1 MQKRLLGTTDIT
13 VTRLGLGCVT
23 FGREIDEAA
32 SFRIL
37 DQALERGITLL
48 DTAEAY
54 GAAESQEHRRKT
66 LGIDDVREV
75 SSESHSSEKIIGR
88 WLQARRCRDRVVIQT
103 KLSNNFTR
111 QHVAEALDASLE
123 RLQTNYVDFY
133 MFHSYDPK
141 TPLEQALEAMT
152 AAVESGKV
160 RAIGCS
166 NFSAAQMREA
176 LALSRSKGV
185 AKLEMT
191 QPPYSLVSR
200 EIETELLPLCRAER
214 IGVGTYSPLA
224 GGFLSGKYRPDHG
237 GIPKGSRFDIKPN
250 HADQYFSDRNFRTV
264 ERLRRVA
271 DEMSLPMTCVALA
284 WVLRNPDVTSV
295 LVGATSTAHLDN
307 AVRALDVRLT
317 AEQAQMLEASEDP

>member
-1 MQKRLLGTTDIT
+1 M
-13 VTRLGLGCVT
+13 GCVT

-37 DQALERGITLL
+37 DEALDRGINLL

-88 WLQARRCRDRVVIQT
+88 WLKARRCRDSVVIQT

-111 QHVAEALDASLE
+111 AHVAEALDASLE
-123 RLQTNYVDFY
+123 RLQTDYVDFY

-141 TPLEQALEAMT
+141 TPLEQALEAIK
-152 AAVESGKV
+152 AAVESGKA
-160 RAIGCS
+160 RAAGCS
-166 NFSAAQMREA
+166 NFSAAQTREA
-176 LALSRSKGV
+176 LALSRTKGL

-200 EIETELLPLCRAER
+200 EIEAELLPLCRAER
-214 IGVGTYSPLA
+214 IGVGSYSPLA
-224 GGFLSGKYRPDHG
+224 GGFLSGKYTPDHG

-250 HADQYFSDRNFRTV
+250 HANQYFCERNFRTI
-264 ERLRRVA
+264 ERLRRIA
-271 DEMSLPMTCVALA
+271 DDMKLPMTCVAMA

-295 LVGATSTAHLDN
+295 LIGATSTAHLDN
-307 AVRALDVRLT
+307 AVRAMGVDIP
-317 AEQAQMLEASEDP
+317 AELVKVLEAKEEA